1 MTTTFLDI
9 VKNCDNFPY
18 PNEKIDEEN
27 LMLSTVP
34 LLLNNV
40 KIGLI
45 PKTTISALKK
55 YNEQHKKPCPFIIE
69 DTFVTFASHLNTFEE
84 RTQIIKNLLIT
95 WREEKT
101 FPALE
106 GWRDELYPVYGPSND
121 IAFVIE
127 RSATPLFGVLTFGVH
142 LSAYIRTPE
151 GKLKMW
157 IAKRSKT
164 KPKWPGYLDNTVA
177 GGIPYMLSTSE
188 TVVKEA
194 MEEASL
200 PAEIAEKAVPVG
212 AITCFI
218 VTKNGLQPEAE
229 YVYDL
234 ELPIDVIPKP
244 LDGEV
249 ECFYLWDIDEVKNH
263 ILANEFKP
271 NCALVIIDFMIRHS
285 IIKPENEPSYLEILS
300 RLHRRFEFPA
310 PTF

>member
-1 MTTTFLDI
+1 MTTFLDI

-18 PNEKIDEEN
+18 PDEKVDEEN
-27 LMLSTVP
+27 LMLITVP
-34 LLLNNV
+34 LLLDNV

-45 PKTTISALKK
+45 PQTTIPALKK

-69 DTFVTFASHLNTFEE
+69 DTFITFASHLNTFEE
-84 RTQIIKNLLIT
+84 RTQAIKNLLKT

-106 GWRDELYPVYGPSND
+106 GELKKISNTD
-121 IAFVIE
+121 GE
-127 RSATPLFGVLTFGVH
+127 MNLLTFGIH

-164 KPKWPGYLDNTVA
+164 KHKWPGCLDNTVA
-177 GGIPYMLSTSE
+177 GGISYMLTATE

-212 AITCFI
+212 ALTYFL
-218 VTKNGLQPEAE
+218 VTKNGLQPE
-229 YVYDL
+229 
-234 ELPIDVIPKP
+234 
-244 LDGEV
+244 
-249 ECFYLWDIDEVKNH
+249 VKTR
-263 ILANEFKP
+263 ILADEFKP

-285 IIKPENEPSYLEILS
+285 IINPENEPSYLEILN
-300 RLHRRFEFPA
+300 RLHRRLEFPT
-310 PTF
+310 PSS

>member
-18 PNEKIDEEN
+18 PNEKVDEEEN
-27 LMLSTVP
+27 LMHSAVP

-84 RTQIIKNLLIT
+84 RTQVIKNLLIT
-95 WREEKT
+95 WREEKA
-101 FPALE
+101 FPALK
-106 GWRDELYPVYGPSND
+106 GWRDELYPVYGPSNNM
-121 IAFVIE
+121 AFVIE
-127 RSATPLFGVLTFGVH
+127 RSAAPLFGVLTFGVH
-142 LSAYIRTPE
+142 LSAYIRTPD
-151 GKLKMW
+151 GNFKMW

-164 KPKWPGYLDNTVA
+164 KTTWPGYLDNTVA
-177 GGIPYMLSTSE
+177 GGITYMLSASE

-200 PAEIAEKAVPVG
+200 PAEIAEKAVPV
-212 AITCFI
+212 
-218 VTKNGLQPEAE
+218 
-229 YVYDL
+229 
-234 ELPIDVIPKP
+234 
-244 LDGEV
+244 
-249 ECFYLWDIDEVKNH
+249 KNH
-263 ILANEFKP
+263 ILADEFKP

-310 PTF
+310 PSF